1 MGRSHRF
8 GAVLRIVDA
17 RSRRP
22 VEIGPG
28 RGRPLRVQ
36 VHAHR
41 DGAGGELSGLR
52 VLLVA
57 DVLARTAELYGG
69 QALVGIAASA
79 AHGDQREAFERHAAD
94 LGIRPIEEAS
104 AGPADVQVTG
114 SSDEYSDAAGGVIVE
129 VGPVHR
135 RDGTS
140 ADEPSAVRLALLA
153 HAHHEA
159 ADLTSEG
166 VTDAQRTLARWRH
179 AMAHWA
185 RSPSKP
191 MCADVLRQAR
201 TGFEEDLDVPA
212 VLGVLRGLEGESG
225 MPAGAKFETFA
236 HLDRVLGL
244 QLARDVGS
252 DYPYGPPR

>member
-1 MGRSHRF
+1 
-8 GAVLRIVDA
+8 V
-17 RSRRP
+17 
-22 VEIGPG
+22 
-28 RGRPLRVQ
+28 
-36 VHAHR
+36 HR

-69 QALVGIAASA
+69 QANVGIAAPA
-79 AHGDQREAFERHAAD
+79 MYGDHRAAFERHAAD
-94 LGIRPIEEAS
+94 LGIRPIEEAQ

-114 SSDEYSDAAGGVIVE
+114 SSDEYSDAAGGVLVE

-140 ADEPSAVRLALLA
+140 ADDPSTVRLALLA

-159 ADLTSEG
+159 ADLTPEA

-179 AMAHWA
+179 AMADWA

-212 VLGVLRGLEGESG
+212 VLRVLRGLEDESG
-225 MPAGAKFETFA
+225 TPDGAKFETFA

-244 QLARDVGS
+244 HLARDVGS